1 MARID
6 EIIERLRALESEL
19 QSEFDRKR
27 EDFGAVMEDRRVRL
41 GQDVAELQRAS
52 KIGLVK
58 YVTGASLL
66 SWLVAPVIYSGIVP
80 LVLLDVFLFGFQ
92 SICFPVYRIS
102 RAKRS
107 DYLVLDRGD
116 LPYLNAVE
124 KLNCVYCGYANG
136 VFPYAREITGRTET
150 YWCSKK

>member
-1 MARID
+1 
-6 EIIERLRALESEL
+6 
-19 QSEFDRKR
+19 
-27 EDFGAVMEDRRVRL
+27 
-41 GQDVAELQRAS
+41 
-52 KIGLVK
+52 
-58 YVTGASLL
+58 
-66 SWLVAPVIYSGIVP
+66 VP

-136 VFPYAREITGRTET
+136 LMRYGTEVASRTEQ
-150 YWCSKK
+150 YFCPIKHGRRIVAAHDRYHGFFEHGDAESYRRGLERLRDSLAQPPDER